1 MERPRVA
8 SRVAG
13 FKGEAPMDVIAEHV
27 QLPQPRLA
35 ACWEAIRVAPGVR
48 ERLLSQAVLALT
60 VRRKLPFEV
69 APIHGL
75 IVLFGPP
82 GTGKTTLA
90 RGLANEIAKALTP
103 PGATL
108 VAVDPHALAS
118 VAPGQTQKE
127 ITRLFQQTLPDLAAS
142 GPVIVLL
149 DEVDT
154 LVVDRQRLSLESNPI
169 DVHRATDAALLGLD
183 RLCQSQPNVLLLATT
198 NFPQALDRA
207 LLSRADLIEE
217 IGLPDVEARTQ
228 IIAEMLQ
235 HLARHWPAL
244 EGLKQEIK
252 FLAAASEGVDGR
264 RLRKTFIAAIAS
276 SLETARDPN
285 RVKSTHIIAALQGL
299 RRDLQAEHE
308 ERRRLEALLS
318 HELHPRSG

>member
-1 MERPRVA
+1 ME
-8 SRVAG
+8 
-13 FKGEAPMDVIAEHV
+13 VIAEHLH
-27 QLPQPRLA
+27 LPQLRLA
-35 ACWEAIRVAPGVR
+35 ACWEAIKVAPGVR
-48 ERLLSQAVLALT
+48 ERLLSQAVLAFT
-60 VRRKLPFEV
+60 VRRKLSFEV

-90 RGLANEIAKALTP
+90 RGLANEIAKALIP

-108 VAVDPHALAS
+108 VAIDPHALAS

-127 ITRLFQQTLPDLAAS
+127 VTRLFQVTLPELAAS

-154 LVVDRQRLSLESNPI
+154 LVVDRHRLSLEANPI
-169 DVHRATDAALLGLD
+169 DVHRATDAALVGLD
-183 RLCQSQPNVLLLATT
+183 RLCRNHPNVLLLATT

-217 IGLPDVEARTQ
+217 IGLPDAQARTQ
-228 IIAEMLQ
+228 IIAEMLE

-244 EGLKQEIK
+244 EELKQEIN
-252 FLAAASEGVDGR
+252 FLAAASDGVDGR

-285 RVKSTHIIAALQGL
+285 QLKSMHIIAALQSL

-308 ERRRLEALLS
+308 EQRRREALLN
-318 HELHPRSG
+318 HDAQLARVTPRTS

>member
-1 MERPRVA
+1 MME
-8 SRVAG
+8 
-13 FKGEAPMDVIAEHV
+13 VIAEQVH
-27 QLPQPRLA
+27 LPQQRLV
-35 ACWEAIRVAPGVR
+35 ACWEAIKVAPGVR
-48 ERLLSQAVLALT
+48 ERLLSQAVLAFTL
-60 VRRKLPFEV
+60 RRKLSFEE

-103 PGATL
+103 PEATL
-108 VAVDPHALAS
+108 VAIDPHALAS
-118 VAPGQTQKE
+118 IAPGQTQKE
-127 ITRLFQQTLPDLAAS
+127 VTRLFQQTLPELASS

-154 LVVDRQRLSLESNPI
+154 LVADRHRLSLEANPI
-169 DVHRATDAALLGLD
+169 DVHRATDAALVGLD
-183 RLCQSQPNVLLLATT
+183 RLCQSHPNVLLLATT
-198 NFPQALDRA
+198 NFPQALDRS

-217 IGLPDVEARTQ
+217 IGLPDEQARTQ

-244 EGLKQEIK
+244 EALKREIS
-252 FLAAASEGVDGR
+252 FFAAASEGVDGR

-285 RVKSTHIIAALQGL
+285 QLKPTHIIAALQGL
-299 RRDLQAEHE
+299 RRDMQAESE
-308 ERRRLEALLS
+308 ERHRLEALWS
-318 HELHPRSG
+318 HDLHPHGA

>member
-1 MERPRVA
+1 ME
-8 SRVAG
+8 
-13 FKGEAPMDVIAEHV
+13 VITEHV
-27 QLPQPRLA
+27 QLPQQRFA
-35 ACWEAIRVAPGVR
+35 VCWETIKVAPGVR
-48 ERLLSQAVLALT
+48 ERLLSQAVLTFT
-60 VRRKLPFEV
+60 VRRKLSFEV

-90 RGLANEIAKALTP
+90 RGLANEIAKALIP

-108 VAVDPHALAS
+108 VAVDPHAIAS

-127 ITRLFQQTLPDLAAS
+127 ITRLFQQTLPELAAA

-154 LVVDRQRLSLESNPI
+154 LVVDRHRLSLETNPI
-169 DVHRATDAALLGLD
+169 DIHRATDAALVGLD
-183 RLCQSQPNVLLLATT
+183 RLCQAHPNVLLLATT

-217 IGLPDVEARTQ
+217 IGLPDSQARTQ

-244 EGLKQEIK
+244 ERLKEEIN
-252 FLAAASEGVDGR
+252 FFAAASEGVDGR
-264 RLRKTFIAAIAS
+264 RLRKAFIAAIAS
-276 SLETARDPN
+276 SLETARDPTQLQA
-285 RVKSTHIIAALQGL
+285 THVVAALQTL
-299 RRDLQAEHE
+299 RRDMQSEYE
-308 ERRRLEALLS
+308 EQRRREAFLN
-318 HELHPRSG
+318 HDLHPRSA

>member
-1 MERPRVA
+1 ME
-8 SRVAG
+8 
-13 FKGEAPMDVIAEHV
+13 VIAEHV
-27 QLPQPRLA
+27 RLPEQRLA
-35 ACWEAIRVAPGVR
+35 ACWEAIKVAPGVR
-48 ERLLSQAVLALT
+48 ERLLSQAVLAFT
-60 VRRKLPFEV
+60 VRRKLSFEV

-90 RGLANEIAKALTP
+90 RGLANEIAKALNP
-103 PGATL
+103 PAATL
-108 VAVDPHALAS
+108 VAIDPHALAS

-127 ITRLFQQTLPDLAAS
+127 VTRLFQATLPELAAS

-154 LVVDRQRLSLESNPI
+154 LVVDRHHVSLETNPI
-169 DVHRATDAALLGLD
+169 DVHRATDAALVGLD
-183 RLCQSQPNVLLLATT
+183 RLCRSHPNVLLLATT

-207 LLSRADLIEE
+207 LLSRADLVEE
-217 IGLPDVEARTQ
+217 IGLPDAQARAQ

-235 HLARHWPAL
+235 HLAHHWPAL
-244 EGLKQEIK
+244 EGLKQEIN
-252 FLAAASEGVDGR
+252 FFAAASEGIDGR

-285 RVKSTHIIAALQGL
+285 QLKPTHVIAALQGL
-299 RRDLQAEHE
+299 RRDIQAEHE
-308 ERRRLEALLS
+308 EQRRREALLS
-318 HELHPRSG
+318 HDAHARSG